1 VKIYNIQIYKYQIF
15 YLDRIKIVVND
26 IDLCRSTNR
35 QKSIKMHFDVQGH
48 SRSLNSVAIESQC
61 TTSY

>member
-1 VKIYNIQIYKYQIF
+1 VQITVEMCLAARNCQKIQTLF
-15 YLDRIKIVVND
+15 WR
-26 IDLCRSTNR
+26 
-35 QKSIKMHFDVQGH
+35 